1 MRRTESEIV
10 VPIQGPDGIL
20 GVLDIDSDLPA
31 AFDQID
37 RVALESICKLLA
49 NCKHS

>member
-1 MRRTESEIV
+1 MHRTESEIV
-10 VPIQGPDGIL
+10 VPIQGPDGLL

-37 RVALESICKLLA
+37 GEALESICKLLA
-49 NCKHS
+49 DCTHF